1 MSCDVKGRLRMNRRL
16 IQPLAATLLLGTCA
30 AAIHASSSRFWT
42 VSTQADL
49 LKGQAD
55 RVSID
60 YDGRLVLGPS
70 ARSVLDPT
78 APFIWCLAPGPDGS
92 IYAGGGND
100 GLVWQIGR
108 DGKSRVA
115 FDAAELEVHAL
126 AAAADGTLL
135 VATSPDGKVYRV
147 GSNGSSSVY
156 FDPDDKYIWALAVD
170 TQGRTYVAT
179 GDKGVIYRVAP
190 DGKSDVFFRA
200 QATHVTSL
208 VFDRDG
214 QLVAG
219 TESPGRVV
227 RLSPAGKAFVLLDS
241 PYREIRGLRV
251 DRTGAIFAAAVNGKP
266 AAPESAPGAPTAA
279 EPQRNAPVASVSTEI
294 TAVTVIDTSA
304 PNVGAPPAPR
314 AAAPPSA
321 KGAVY
326 RIDASGACDLIWEF
340 HDDQPFDLSIEDGG
354 SLLVATGNSGKIYR
368 LAGDPWRAMLVTR
381 VDAQQA
387 TSILAQGAAMY
398 VAASNPA
405 RVVRLERATAAEGQY
420 LSEVKDAETVAAWGT
435 LTWRAARGAPGQ
447 IEITTR
453 SGNTAVPDET
463 WSDWAGPYRRA
474 DGEQVTNPPARYL
487 QWKAKLTAR
496 PADQSGPVLVSLRIA
511 YQQRNVRPRVASI
524 TVYPPGIVFQK
535 PYPAGDP
542 EIAGMG
548 DVPGESRVPAFS
560 APLGPGAPSPASGP
574 VLGRRMYQK
583 GLQAFAWKA
592 EDDNDDRMVYDLYVR
607 QAGDTAWTRLRR
619 NAADMI
625 VTWDTMAV
633 ADGTYVVKVAAS
645 DAPNNPAG
653 QALVGELE
661 SAAFDVD
668 NGAPV
673 VSLLPTV
680 RSASA
685 STIVFEVTDTQS
697 AVSTVEYSVD
707 SGPWQTAYPVD
718 GAADSRRE
726 RYEIR
731 VEGNA
736 AGRVV
741 VRAIDAM
748 NNVVTARVG
757 PEGPGR

>member
-1 MSCDVKGRLRMNRRL
+1 MNRRL
-16 IQPLAATLLLGTCA
+16 IQPLAAALLLGTCA
-30 AAIHASSSRFWT
+30 VAIHASSSRFWT

-126 AAAADGTLL
+126 AAAPDGTLL

-147 GSNGSSSVY
+147 GSNGSSSVF

-190 DGKSDVFFRA
+190 RREERRLLPRA
-200 QATHVTSL
+200 GRTRHVARVRSRRPARRRNGIARTGRAPLARRQGVCAAGFAVPGDTRPARRS
-208 VFDRDG
+208 DRDHLRRG
-214 QLVAG
+214 RERQARRAG
-219 TESPGRVV
+219 V
-227 RLSPAGKAFVLLDS
+227 RTGGARRGGTSAQRA
-241 PYREIRGLRV
+241 RGLRL
-251 DRTGAIFAAAVNGKP
+251 DRDHGRDGHRHL
-266 AAPESAPGAPTAA
+266 SADRGRA
-279 EPQRNAPVASVSTEI
+279 
-294 TAVTVIDTSA
+294 
-304 PNVGAPPAPR
+304 PAPR

-326 RIDASGACDLIWEF
+326 RIDAAGACDLIWEF

-387 TSILAQGAAMY
+387 TSILAQGAATY
-398 VAASNPA
+398 LAASNPA
-405 RVVRLERATAAEGQY
+405 RVVRLERAAAADGQY

-435 LTWRAARGAPGQ
+435 LAWRAAQGAPGQ

-474 DGEQVTNPPARYL
+474 DGEQVTSPPARYL
-487 QWKAKLTAR
+487 QWKAALKAR

-548 DVPGESRVPAFS
+548 DVPGESRLPAFS
-560 APLGPGAPSPASGP
+560 TPLGPGAPAPASGP

-592 EDDNDDRMVYDLYVR
+592 EDDNDDRMEYDLYVR
-607 QAGDTAWTRLRR
+607 QAGDTAWTRLRH

-673 VSLLPTV
+673 ISLLPLV

-685 STIVFEVTDTQS
+685 STIAFEVTDTQS

-707 SGPWQTAYPVD
+707 SGPWQVAYPVD